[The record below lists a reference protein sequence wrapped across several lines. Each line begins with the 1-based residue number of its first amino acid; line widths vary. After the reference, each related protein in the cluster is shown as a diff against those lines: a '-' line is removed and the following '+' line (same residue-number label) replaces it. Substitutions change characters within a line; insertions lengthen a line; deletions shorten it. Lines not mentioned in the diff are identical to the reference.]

1 MTRQRKSI
9 LIRLLVL
16 AAFAVALFIVESPL
30 LYHLRIRDRDT
41 LSFAKAGVSLVF
53 ETSGMAR
60 VRIDDREEVIP
71 KAELSAS
78 PFYQEALRRVTSQSR
93 LGQPYFELCWPRL
106 IRFWLPGAVLL
117 YFILFRWW
125 PPRTDYVAGPRAL

>member
-1 MTRQRKSI
+1 MTRPRKSI

-16 AAFAVALFIVESPL
+16 AVFAAALFIVEAPL
-30 LYHLRIRDRDT
+30 LYHFRIRDRDT

-53 ETSGMAR
+53 ETGGVAR

-78 PFYQEALRRVTSQSR
+78 PFYQEALRRVTSRSR
-93 LGQPYFELCWPRL
+93 IGQPYFEPCWPRIL
-106 IRFWLPGAVLL
+106 RFWLPGAVLL

-125 PPRTDYVAGPRAL
+125 SPRPDYVTGPRES